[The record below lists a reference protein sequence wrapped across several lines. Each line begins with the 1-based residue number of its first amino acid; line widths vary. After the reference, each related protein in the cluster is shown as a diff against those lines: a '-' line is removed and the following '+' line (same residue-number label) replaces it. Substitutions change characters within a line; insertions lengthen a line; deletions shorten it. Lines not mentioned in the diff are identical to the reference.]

1 MQKLGQEAFAVEF
14 IRRVRNKDCGIG
26 GRKLWHMYAHEFKGN
41 APLGR
46 DRFEAVVDKYGL
58 KIRAKKRIP
67 RTTDSR
73 HGLPLYPNLI
83 KTFVPTAPYQLW
95 VSDITYIP
103 IWITDKD
110 YEFCFLSLIMDGY
123 THEIMGYQAGA
134 TLEAYYCM
142 IALQKAFDKCDS
154 RNADLSHLIHHSDRG
169 IQYASSDYVKMLSKR
184 EITLSMTEDGN
195 PKDNPQAE
203 RINSTIKN
211 EIFMGRKFYSITE
224 VRIEIEAAVEFYNT
238 ERPHMSIDMRTPVEA
253 LKCNGEI
260 KKRWHSY
267 RDEAIKRLVS
277 TTIKTDN

>member
-1 MQKLGQEAFAVEF
+1 MGLVDG
-14 IRRVRNKDCGIG
+14 NCGICMLVNL
-26 GRKLWHMYAHEFKGN
+26 RVTLLLVE
-41 APLGR
+41 
-46 DRFEAVVDKYGL
+46 DRFETVVNKYGL

-67 RTTDSR
+67 KTTDSR

-83 KTFVPTAPYQLW
+83 KTFVPTSPYQLW

-103 IWITDKD
+103 IWITDED

-169 IQYASSDYVKMLSKR
+169 IQYASSDYVKMLSQR

-253 LKCNGEI
+253 LKYNGEI
-260 KKRWHSY
+260 KKRWYSY

-277 TTIKTDN
+277 NTIKTDN

>member
-14 IRRVRNKDCGIG
+14 ILRVRNKDYGIG
-26 GRKLWHMYAHEFKGN
+26 GRKLWHMYAREFKGN

-46 DRFEAVVDKYGL
+46 DRFEAVVNKYGL

-67 RTTDSR
+67 KTTDSR

-83 KTFVPTAPYQLW
+83 KTFVPTAPDQLW

-103 IWITDKD
+103 IWITDED

-123 THEIMGYQAGA
+123 THAIMGYQAGA

-253 LKCNGEI
+253 LKYNGEI

-277 TTIKTDN
+277 NTIKTDN